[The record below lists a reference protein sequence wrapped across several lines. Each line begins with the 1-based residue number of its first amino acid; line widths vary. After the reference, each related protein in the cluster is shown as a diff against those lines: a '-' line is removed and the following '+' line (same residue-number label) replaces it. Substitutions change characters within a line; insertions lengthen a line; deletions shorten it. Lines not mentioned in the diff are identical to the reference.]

1 MSGKREFGD
10 YQTPID
16 FAEKVC
22 LYLKEKKG
30 IAPTAILEPTCGIGN
45 FLKSSLVFGAGE
57 IVGIEINPEYCA
69 LCRENVTDER
79 IRVLNENF
87 FGTDTRSLFQN
98 SQNCLVIGNP
108 PWVTNSTLSSM
119 ESTNLPQ
126 KKNFKGLKG
135 IDAITG
141 SSNFD
146 ICEYIILQ
154 LIDEY
159 RDTDTTLAMLCKTAV
174 ARNVFVEL
182 KRNKIGFYE
191 CEVVEFDASKVFNI
205 SASACLLIIALGKTK
220 NSPDICNVRK
230 IGRAHV

>member
-79 IRVLNENF
+79 IRVLKRE
-87 FGTDTRSLFQN
+87 LFWN
-98 SQNCLVIGNP
+98 RYKKPVSEFPKLSCYRK
-108 PWVTNSTLSSM
+108 SSM
-119 ESTNLPQ
+119 
-126 KKNFKGLKG
+126 G
-135 IDAITG
+135 
-141 SSNFD
+141 
-146 ICEYIILQ
+146 Y
-154 LIDEY
+154 
-159 RDTDTTLAMLCKTAV
+159 
-174 ARNVFVEL
+174 
-182 KRNKIGFYE
+182 
-191 CEVVEFDASKVFNI
+191 
-205 SASACLLIIALGKTK
+205 
-220 NSPDICNVRK
+220 
-230 IGRAHV
+230 

>member
-126 KKNFKGLKG
+126 
-135 IDAITG
+135 
-141 SSNFD
+141 
-146 ICEYIILQ
+146 
-154 LIDEY
+154 
-159 RDTDTTLAMLCKTAV
+159 
-174 ARNVFVEL
+174 
-182 KRNKIGFYE
+182 
-191 CEVVEFDASKVFNI
+191 
-205 SASACLLIIALGKTK
+205 
-220 NSPDICNVRK
+220 
-230 IGRAHV
+230 